1 MNVSLRPSR
10 GLARIGVIVPV
21 SNTNLEPDMT
31 LLAPAGV
38 SIHVARAGGY
48 DVDEIPDGAQMR
60 QYSDVPID
68 DVTERL
74 RHCRPDVVL
83 YGCTSA
89 TLAQG
94 ADFDAEFR
102 RTISAQTGAPAITAA
117 SALVEALRGL
127 GVQRFALSSPYVA
140 TLNDLAIGYIEGF
153 GFRCVGRADVP
164 EPLGNDAVG
173 ALRPDTVAAL
183 ARRADCADAEC
194 IVLSCTDFRAVEA
207 VEEIEAHLGKPVITS
222 NQAMMLAALRQLDLL
237 LGDSP
242 LRRHRL
248 TRHLMA
254 A

>member
-1 MNVSLRPSR
+1 MIVPHRQTR

-21 SNTNLEPDMT
+21 SNTNLEPDMS

-68 DVTERL
+68 DVAERL
-74 RHCRPDVVL
+74 GHCRPDVVL

-94 ADFDAEFR
+94 AAFDAGFR
-102 RTISAQTGAPAITAA
+102 ETIAAQTGAPAITAA
-117 SALVEALRGL
+117 SSLIEALRAL
-127 GVQRFALSSPYVA
+127 GISRFALSSPYVA
-140 TLNDLAIGYIEGF
+140 SLNDMAIGYIEGF
-153 GFRCVGRADVP
+153 GFNCVGRADVA
-164 EPLGNDAVG
+164 EPLGNEAVG
-173 ALRPDTVAAL
+173 ALRPQDVVAL
-183 ARRADCADAEC
+183 AERADCAAAEC
-194 IVLSCTDFRAVEA
+194 IVLSCTDLRAVEA
-207 VEEIEAHLGKPVITS
+207 VEEIEARLAKPVVTS
-222 NQAMMLAALRQLDLL
+222 NQAMMIAALNRLGLG

-242 LRRHRL
+242 LARHRL
-248 TRHLMA
+248 TRHLVA